1 MDEAFELQL
10 KRNIEIAIADGR
22 LDEAFEE
29 CTKILEKSPGNS
41 LFVNLKRTI
50 EAKMFELN
58 KEEIKIGIKE
68 AEKLFKE
75 KNTVGALQKIRELLI
90 LAPNDSSLIRLH
102 GKFQNR
108 YKEES
113 DKSEKQFIHT
123 KEASLKKLLDTG
135 SYSILLQEIDELESS
150 YMGNKE
156 IMSIATRTREALIQ
170 KEIENKR
177 DLLLSGKFEEIFDF
191 IDDLKNIKKDSK
203 ALLDLEAV
211 MKKRQAGSAMR
222 TIGDFV
228 YSGVNDLDTL
238 MKLKKY
244 NEAVQ
249 VSEELLEVNPG
260 DKKIRAIYN
269 NARSKAFGAN
279 KNEAIAVIEK
289 SLPVLKEE
297 YKTNKDNFVTL

>member
-10 KRNIEIAIADGR
+10 KRNIEISIADGR
-22 LDEAFEE
+22 LGDAFEE
-29 CTKILEKSPGNS
+29 CTKILDKSPGNP

-58 KEEIKIGIKE
+58 KEKIKAGVQE

-75 KNTVGALQKIRELLI
+75 KNTVGALQKIRELLT

-102 GKFQNR
+102 GKFQER
-108 YKEES
+108 YKEEA

-123 KEASLKKLLDTG
+123 KEEVLKKLLDTD

-150 YMGNKE
+150 YMGNKDV
-156 IMSIATRTREALIQ
+156 MSLAARTREALIQ
-170 KEIENKR
+170 KEIANKK
-177 DLLLSGKFEEIFDF
+177 DLLSSGKFEEIFDF

-203 ALLDLEAV
+203 ALLDLEAI
-211 MKKRQAGSAMR
+211 MKKHQAGSAMR

-260 DKKIRAIYN
+260 DEKIRTIYK
-269 NARSKAFGAN
+269 NAKRKAFAMS
-279 KNEAIAVIEK
+279 KNEAVAVIEK
-289 SLPVLKEE
+289 SLPALKEE